1 MVDSISSLEN
11 GLLLDWL
18 TWREQDI
25 LSLLAERYTD
35 REIAQDL
42 GLALTT
48 VKWYNQQIF
57 SKLGVKNRREAAAQA
72 EALGLLQ
79 EQPDETT
86 SALAPSERGL
96 PAQVSSFIGREREL
110 DEVEHLL
117 QSARLVTLTGPGGI
131 GKTRL
136 GAEAASCL
144 VGHFRDGIRYVELAS
159 LTNPDLVAST
169 IAGALGLQ
177 QHPIHPITETLQNH
191 LRPRQLLLVLDNFEH
206 LLKAAPL
213 VADLLTAAPDLT
225 VLAISREVLGLYGEQ
240 AYAVPPLALPPQDD
254 SESLSALSDYESVRL
269 FVERAMAARAD
280 FELTG
285 ENAPLVIELCVRL
298 DGLPL
303 AIELAAAR
311 TRLLTLEALRD
322 QLSNR
327 FEALKGGPRDAHARQ
342 QTLRA
347 TFDWSYALLDTD
359 EKTLLARLS
368 VFQGGRTVEAVDAT
382 CVHGL
387 RLDALDGLE
396 LLLNKGWLQ
405 REEAPKG
412 TLRFVMLETI
422 HDYAREKLE
431 ELEEIEAMRARHA
444 RYFMALVEQAEPH
457 LSGGRHQLRWMGR
470 LEAEHDNLR
479 TALKWALEGSDVE
492 LGLRLAGALGWFWF
506 RQGHYADWQRWITH
520 ALELSEGAPLALR
533 ALVLLWAGQLA
544 WAQQEPQRARPLLRD
559 ALALYRELGD
569 KPGIALSLTSLA
581 RQSIGVLDEF
591 DEARALSEE
600 ALEMFRKLD
609 DKPGITK
616 ALTDL
621 GLLYNC
627 VPGGLERAKVAFQ
640 ECLVLAHEMDDR
652 LREQITYLNLGVTAY
667 QESDYEQAGVFLRES
682 LTLGS
687 ELGTKLMI
695 TGDLTELAAP
705 LANAQGQPER
715 AARLLGASNAIHEA
729 MGTCL
734 QPSCQEIFDR
744 TLASVREQLDEA
756 TFNTIWTESQA
767 MNLEE
772 VVTYALVNPSTDG

>member
-1 MVDSISSLEN
+1 VDSTYSLTN
-11 GLLLDWL
+11 GLRLEWL

-25 LSLLAERYTD
+25 LSLLAERYTN
-35 REIAQDL
+35 REIAQNL

-48 VKWYNQQIF
+48 VKWYNQQIYG
-57 SKLGVKNRREAAAQA
+57 KLGVKNRREAVAQV
-72 EALGLLQ
+72 ETLGLLE
-79 EQPDETT
+79 EQPDMTT
-86 SALAPSERGL
+86 SALAPSEYSL
-96 PAQVSSFIGREREL
+96 PAQVTSFIGRKRDL
-110 DEVEHLL
+110 DEVERLL

-136 GAEAASCL
+136 GAKAVSRL
-144 VGHFRDGIRYVELAS
+144 IGHFKDGIRYVELAS

-169 IAGALGLQ
+169 IAGVLGLQ
-177 QHPIHPITETLQNH
+177 QHPTRPITETLQDY

-206 LLKAAPL
+206 LLEAAPL
-213 VADLLTAAPDLT
+213 VADLLTAAPGLT
-225 VLAISREVLGLYGEQ
+225 VLAVSREVLGLYGEQ
-240 AYAVPPLALPPQDD
+240 AYAVPPLTLPPQDS
-254 SESLSALSDYESVRL
+254 SESLLALSDYESVRL
-269 FVERAMAARAD
+269 FVERSAAARAD
-280 FELTG
+280 FELTD
-285 ENAPLVIELCVRL
+285 ENAPLVAELCACL

-322 QLSNR
+322 QLSDR

-347 TFDWSYALLDTD
+347 TFDWSYDLMDMD

-368 VFQGGRTVEAVDAT
+368 VFQGGRTVQAVEAV

-422 HDYAREKLE
+422 HDYAREKLQE
-431 ELEEIEAMRARHA
+431 HEEIEAMRTRHA
-444 RYFMALVEQAEPH
+444 GYFMALMEQAEPH

-479 TALKWALEGSDVE
+479 TALKWALEGGDVE

-544 WAQQEPQRARPLLRD
+544 WAQQEPQRAKPLFRE

-569 KPGIALSLTSLA
+569 KPNIAFSLTSLG

-627 VPGGLERAKVAFQ
+627 VPSGLERAKAAFQ

-715 AARLLGASNAIHEA
+715 AARLLGASNALHEA

-734 QPSCQEIFDR
+734 QPACQEVFNR
-744 TLASVREQLDEA
+744 TLASVREQLDE
-756 TFNTIWTESQA
+756 TTLNTALDEGHA
-767 MNLEE
+767 MSMDEALA
-772 VVTYALVNPSTDG
+772 YALGQDVV